1 MSKIFE
7 ALQRA
12 QQQSGVPATPAASLP
27 QTVAEPPALSV
38 APPAVIPPSAIPGTA
53 AEAPNFESNFGMS
66 PEMDP
71 GMNPPVIDA
80 PKLWEEAP
88 SVLRFSPRSKAV
100 VAQHP
105 TSLAAEQYRV
115 LRTNIIKISQTQAL
129 KVALVTSP
137 GPGDGKTTTAVNLA
151 LSFGQKPNSRV
162 LLIEAD
168 LRKPAVGALVSVD
181 PGPGLSDY
189 LSGEASLEQVIR
201 PTTFPNFSLLT
212 AGKPVRMPAD
222 LLHSPR
228 WDSLMEAARAHFDW
242 VILDGPPTNPVADY
256 ELLTPFCDGVIL
268 VVRPFHTQR
277 DLLHL
282 TNEALQGRKVLG
294 VVVNGSTHFER
305 YGSAYGYGYGYGPD
319 EAEGRP
325 KKKKGKASTKA
336 SAKSS

>member
-12 QQQSGVPATPAASLP
+12 QQQTGLPETPVIA
-27 QTVAEPPALSV
+27 PPGPTA
-38 APPAVIPPSAIPGTA
+38 APPAMRPPSPPPQPVM
-53 AEAPNFESNFGMS
+53 EEPNFGMA
-66 PEMDP
+66 
-71 GMNPPVIDA
+71 PPVVDA
-80 PKLWEEAP
+80 PSNLWEEAP
-88 SVLRFSPRSKAV
+88 SVLRFAPRSKAV

-129 KVALVTSP
+129 KVCLVTSP

-168 LRKPAVGALVSVD
+168 LRKPAVGALVSID

-189 LSGEASLEQVIR
+189 LAGEASLEQVIR
-201 PTTFPNFSLLT
+201 PTTFPNFSLLS
-212 AGKPVRMPAD
+212 AGKQVRMPAD

-242 VILDGPPTNPVADY
+242 VVLDGPPTNPVADY

-294 VVVNGSTHFER
+294 VVVNGSMHFER

-319 EAEGRP
+319 NESEART
-325 KKKKGKASTKA
+325 KKKKGKASGKA
-336 SAKSS
+336 AAKSS

>member
-12 QQQSGVPATPAASLP
+12 QQQTGPSEIPAVSLP
-27 QTVAEPPALSV
+27 EPV
-38 APPAVIPPSAIPGTA
+38 APPPSFAPPAGMPASPQSVSAADALDFSINA
-53 AEAPNFESNFGMS
+53 
-66 PEMDP
+66 
-71 GMNPPVIDA
+71 GMNPPVVDSST
-80 PKLWEEAP
+80 KLWEEAP

-129 KVALVTSP
+129 KVVLITSP
-137 GPGDGKTTTAVNLA
+137 GPGDGKTTSAVNLA
-151 LSFGQKPNSRV
+151 LSFAQKPDSRV

-168 LRKPAVGALVSVD
+168 LRKPAVGALVSID
-181 PGPGLSDY
+181 PGPGLAEY
-189 LSGEASLEQVIR
+189 LTGDASLEQVIR
-201 PTTFPNFSLLT
+201 PTTFPNFSLLA

-242 VILDGPPTNPVADY
+242 VVLDGPPTNPVADY
-256 ELLTPFCDGVIL
+256 ELLTPFCDGVLL

-294 VVVNGSTHFER
+294 VVVNGSLHFER

-319 EAEGRP
+319 NEAETR
-325 KKKKGKASTKA
+325 KKKKAKAPKP

>member
-12 QQQSGVPATPAASLP
+12 QQQTGQPETPVVPLPGV
-27 QTVAEPPALSV
+27 VEPPPV
-38 APPAVIPPSAIPGTA
+38 RFAPPAAAPPSPLPETTA
-53 AEAPNFESNFGMS
+53 DASRLAMEQGMS
-66 PEMDP
+66 A
-71 GMNPPVIDA
+71 PVVDA
-80 PKLWEEAP
+80 PSKLWEEGP
-88 SVLRFSPRSKAV
+88 SVLRFAPRSKAV
-100 VAQHP
+100 VAQNP

-129 KVALVTSP
+129 KVVLVTSP
-137 GPGDGKTTTAVNLA
+137 GPGDGKTTSAVNLA
-151 LSFGQKPNSRV
+151 LSFAQKPNSRV

-168 LRKPAVGALVSVD
+168 LRKPAVGALVSIE
-181 PGPGLSDY
+181 PGPGLSEY
-189 LSGEASLEQVIR
+189 LTGDASLEQVIR
-201 PTTFPNFSLLT
+201 PTTFANFSLLS

-242 VILDGPPTNPVADY
+242 VVLDGPPTNPVADY

-294 VVVNGSTHFER
+294 VVVNGSMHFDR

-319 EAEGRP
+319 NEAETRS
-325 KKKKGKASTKA
+325 KKKKAKGPAKAT
-336 SAKSS
+336 AKSS